1 MRTIWSCLIS
11 DQGWQYVAIGENAQ
25 PANALSDRWRPSVD
39 GSKIKGVV
47 SHSTR
52 AKGFLLIFSAARVE
66 ILIKLYPIENKL
78 TYQWSVAPARFAC
91 CNSQ

>member
-11 DQGWQYVAIGENAQ
+11 DQGWQYVGIGENAQ

-47 SHSTR
+47 SHLDSRQSVPADVLST
-52 AKGFLLIFSAARVE
+52 
-66 ILIKLYPIENKL
+66 
-78 TYQWSVAPARFAC
+78 AC
-91 CNSQ
+91 